1 MEAMEEPRWL
11 DETEQRAW
19 RGFLHMTELLKA
31 QLGRDLQKETGL
43 SDADYSVLVHL
54 SEIDGRRMRM
64 SDLAGRLLWSKSR
77 LSHQVAR
84 MEDRGLVR
92 REECP
97 TDARGSF
104 AVLTD
109 KGFKVIEH
117 AAPFHV
123 ESVRRHL
130 IDRLTRDDLLTLVR
144 IADTVVAP
152 LAALMPE
159 SGCLSVPA
167 DDSDTG
173 AAPAAAC

>member
-1 MEAMEEPRWL
+1 MDEPRWL

-54 SEIDGRRMRM
+54 SEIEGRRMRM

-92 REECP
+92 REGCP
-97 TDARGSF
+97 TDARGSY

-117 AAPFHV
+117 AAPYHV

-130 IDRLTRDDLLTLVR
+130 IDRLSREEILELVH
-144 IADTVVAP
+144 IADTIVAP

-159 SGCLSVPA
+159 SGCASAVA
-167 DDSDTG
+167 DEVD
-173 AAPAAAC
+173 AAAG